1 MKIVSF
7 VTTAA
12 LAALLSA
19 PAFAQVQTTPR
30 IEERQANQQQRIEQG
45 LRSGRITPQEARV
58 LQNEQRRIQVAERRA
73 AADGRIS
80 RSERQRIEQMQD
92 QADAHIR
99 HELRDR
105 ERAHNTHPGYRDG
118 HRPR

>member
-7 VTTAA
+7 LTTAA

-19 PAFAQVQTTPR
+19 PAFAQVQSTQR
-30 IEERQANQQQRIEQG
+30 IDQRQANQQDRIHQG
-45 LRSGRITPQEARV
+45 LRSGRLTPDEARL
-58 LQNEQRRIQVAERRA
+58 LQGELRRIQVAERRA
-73 AADGRIS
+73 AADGRIT

-92 QADAHIR
+92 RADARIT

-105 ERAHNTHPGYRDG
+105 QRAHNSHYGYRDG
-118 HRPR
+118 YRPR